1 MKCAGNTIWNK
12 TDMST
17 CSKCRE
23 GFYANEEKTLC
34 LPITDRYP
42 RWTDPIV
49 KMIVSLASLG
59 LVLVTFAFLVFL
71 KFRETPIV
79 RAASRGLCY
88 LLLLGDSLFYLLP
101 FTLIGKP
108 EKWMCN
114 SLPLIFGLCLALNVG
129 E

>member
-1 MKCAGNTIWNK
+1 MKCGGNTIWNK

-34 LPITDRYP
+34 LPISDRYP
-42 RWTDPIV
+42 RWNDPIV

-59 LVLVTFAFLVFL
+59 LVLVTSAFLIFL

-88 LLLLGDSLFYLLP
+88 LLLLGDSLLYLLP

-114 SLPLIFGLCLALNVG
+114 ALPFSVGLCLSLNVG